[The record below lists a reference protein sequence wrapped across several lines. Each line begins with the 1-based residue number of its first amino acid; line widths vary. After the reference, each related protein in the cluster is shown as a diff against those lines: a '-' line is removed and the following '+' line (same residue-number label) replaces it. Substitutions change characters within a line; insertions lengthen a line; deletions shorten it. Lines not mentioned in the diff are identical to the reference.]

1 MNDVPR
7 ISEALEGYGDLASD
21 LEKKWTPFL
30 KQVAVR
36 ANDGVYTQTDAEAD
50 FPAFAKV
57 VADSLFLTAAQAVRA
72 LSILTGDFSTTQTVD
87 ATAVDDATTTR
98 KLSVADD
105 FVSVTKEVLP
115 KSRLTMVPDTLAPGE
130 KAFKLVIQEDGMKA
144 RTFDGV
150 VVATVTDPSGG
161 TFEYPQTVTIG

>member
-7 ISEALEGYGDLASD
+7 ISEALEGFGDLVSD
-21 LEKKWTPFL
+21 LEKKWTPFM

-36 ANDGVYTQTDAEAD
+36 ADDGGYSQSDAEAD
-50 FPAFAKV
+50 FPSFVKV
-57 VADSLFLTAAQAVRA
+57 VADSLFLAVAQAVRA

-98 KLSVADD
+98 KLAVTDD
-105 FVSVTKEVLP
+105 FVSVTTEVLP
-115 KSRLTMVPDTLAPGE
+115 KSRVTVVPDTLAPGE
-130 KAFKLVIQEDGMKA
+130 KAYKLVIDEDGMKA
-144 RTFDGV
+144 RTYDGV
-150 VVATVTDPSGG
+150 VVATVMDPSGG